1 MSKTVLGF
9 ADFRDQERVVAVI
22 RHHWW
27 VLVREAGGLIILF
40 IVPFFLIPIA
50 FSFALQAGTAPTVS
64 GGVVLFFGSAWA
76 LIIWH
81 LIFARWTD
89 YYYDIWV
96 ITNWRIIDID
106 QQGFFK
112 RNVAT
117 LLTLD
122 HIEDIETESA
132 GIIASLL
139 NFGHVQV
146 ETAAAER
153 AFNIDDVGN
162 PVRVEQLIRSAQEEQ
177 VRIFGYHPSPR
188 HEGIFANTRVEPQ
201 PEPAPMASGSLY
213 AEPTPPPPP
222 EEPGFEIPR
231 EQE

>member
-9 ADFRDQERVVAVI
+9 GDFRDQERVVAII

-27 VLVREAGGLIILF
+27 FLFRAVGGLAILF
-40 IVPFFLIPIA
+40 IVPFILIPVA
-50 FSFALQAGTAPTVS
+50 LSFAVQAGTAPAIS
-64 GGVVLFFGSAWA
+64 GGVVLFFSAWWL

-81 LIFARWTD
+81 LAFARWTD
-89 YYYDIWV
+89 YYYDIWI

-153 AFNIDDVGN
+153 AFNINDVAN
-162 PVRVEQLIRSAQEEQ
+162 PFGVEQTIRSAQEEQ
-177 VRIFGYHPSPR
+177 RQVFGYHPSPR
-188 HEGIFANTRVEPQ
+188 RQGIYDNMSPEVEVRVD
-201 PEPAPMASGSLY
+201 
-213 AEPTPPPPP
+213 PPPPP
-222 EEPGFEIPR
+222 PISSGSLTSEDAPFQIPR
-231 EQE
+231 EEE